1 MPKNF
6 SLGGRI
12 KLGGAG
18 VRDPRVVMRVIIG
31 LLLAANLAAA
41 VVAFKPFGGSADDL
55 RRERQ
60 RLNSQLT
67 QLQDR
72 IKTSKALV
80 DKVQTAR
87 TQSDQFLAE
96 YFMDVQTV
104 SGSILGE
111 LSQSATEAGI
121 KMGQAQFDHQAI
133 EGSDSFVKWTIT
145 VGFDGTYANLVK
157 FIHLV
162 DKSPRFLIIES
173 MQAAAPQAQGGQSLN
188 VTLKIL
194 AFVKDT
200 PGAVL

>member
-6 SLGGRI
+6 SLGGM
-12 KLGGAG
+12 KLGAS

-60 RLNSQLT
+60 RLASQLT
-67 QLQDR
+67 KLQER
-72 IKTSKALV
+72 IKSSQELV
-80 DKVQTAR
+80 DKVQTAH
-87 TQSDQFLAE
+87 TQGDQFLDK

-104 SGSILGE
+104 STSILVE
-111 LSQSATEAGI
+111 LSQTATEAGI

-133 EGSDSFVKWTIT
+133 EGSDSLVKWTIT

-157 FIHLV
+157 FINQV

-194 AFVKDT
+194 AFVKDV
-200 PGAVL
+200 PGAAL

>member
-6 SLGGRI
+6 SLGGM
-12 KLGGAG
+12 KLVAS

-60 RLNSQLT
+60 RLASQLT
-67 QLQDR
+67 KLQER
-72 IKTSKALV
+72 IKSSQELV
-80 DKVQTAR
+80 DKVQTAH
-87 TQSDQFLAE
+87 TQGDQFLDK

-104 SGSILGE
+104 STSILVE
-111 LSQSATEAGI
+111 LSQTATEAGI

-133 EGSDSFVKWTIT
+133 EGSDSLVKWTIT

-157 FIHLV
+157 FINQV

-194 AFVKDT
+194 AFVKDV
-200 PGAVL
+200 PGAAL